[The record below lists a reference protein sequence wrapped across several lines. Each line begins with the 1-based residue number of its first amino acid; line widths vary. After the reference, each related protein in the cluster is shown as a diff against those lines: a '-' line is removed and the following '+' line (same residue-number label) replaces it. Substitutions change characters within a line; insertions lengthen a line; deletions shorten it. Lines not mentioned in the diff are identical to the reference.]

1 MILVPIRIIL
11 VDMIEKIVAVP
22 TEEIDRLVICR
33 RPPGSRR
40 ERGGLQ
46 GGPFLSL
53 DVKTIGIR
61 QIDEVV
67 TGFLGCASK
76 NVDKIAL
83 NCSGVKYSRWT
94 GHGL

>member
-46 GGPFLSL
+46 GGPFLLL

-83 NCSGVKYSRWT
+83 NCSGVKDSRRT